1 VKVVLVTQEDAFYI
15 PRLIAALMP
24 ERSRDIVAISILPGE
39 IGARNIRK
47 YVEFMGAGDF
57 TRHSLRYASCRVLDL
72 LFPRGVAGRY
82 WSVAAVAKHNRIPVL
97 RTDDVNAPSHLTR
110 LRELSPD
117 LVVSIA
123 APQIFREELLALP
136 SRGCINIHNALL
148 PRYQG
153 MLPSFWVLA
162 QDEEFTGTTVH
173 YMTDRVDAGRIIL
186 QEKLRITDSETVHSL
201 LYRTKVDIGPRL
213 LRQAL
218 SMIEAGEVPTMDVD
232 WSQATYHSFPD
243 KAAVARFRR
252 LGKKFR

>member
-1 VKVVLVTQEDAFYI
+1 VNIVLVTQEDALYI
-15 PRLIAALMP
+15 PRLIAGLMP
-24 ERSRDIVAISILPGE
+24 ERSEDIVAITILPGE

-47 YVEFMGAGDF
+47 YVEFMGIPDF
-57 TRHSLRYASCRVLDL
+57 ARHALRYASYRLLNV

-82 WSVAAVAKHNRIPVL
+82 WSVAAVAKDNGISVL
-97 RTDDVNAPSHLTR
+97 RVDDVNAPSHLQS
-110 LRELSPD
+110 LRELSAD

-123 APQIFREELLALP
+123 APQIFRGELLALP
-136 SRGCINIHNALL
+136 SHGCINIHNALL

-162 QDEEFTGTTVH
+162 HDEEFTGTTVH
-173 YMTDRVDAGRIIL
+173 YMTDKVDAGDIIL
-186 QEKLRITDSETVHSL
+186 QEKVKITGEETVHSL
-201 LYRTKVDIGPRL
+201 LYRTKVTIGPRL
-213 LRQAL
+213 LLQAF

-243 KAAVARFRR
+243 KAAVGQFRR